1 MNLVLIKI
9 PNINIYGAAY
19 SSIVAQTVGFLI
31 SYYTLKKKLDY
42 KINRKDVI
50 KSIFVSVMMG
60 IIVFVS
66 YTLMYKNIIKSNL
79 ITLMISILI
88 GMVSYLLM
96 VIKFEVISRE
106 ELQTIPL
113 GNKIV
118 AILDRQDEIKEGR
131 KRVKNRRER
140 NRKI

>member
-1 MNLVLIKI
+1 
-9 PNINIYGAAY
+9 
-19 SSIVAQTVGFLI
+19 
-31 SYYTLKKKLDY
+31 
-42 KINRKDVI
+42 
-50 KSIFVSVMMG
+50 MMG

>member
-42 KINRKDVI
+42 KIHRKDVI